1 MPNSPR
7 ASPTEQPAKRRCY
20 PSLRAASAS
29 ALSSTRETL
38 PFKRTSL
45 SLPPRDTII
54 ALVHVV
60 VGGDTRRRYH
70 GSKIEIY
77 SSQGGATRSNKR
89 FHTSLSSGV
98 NQSKGRESPRTR
110 SRNIRSAR
118 TMPTLVDRRV
128 V

>member
-7 ASPTEQPAKRRCY
+7 ASPTEQPAKRRYY

-89 FHTSLSSGV
+89 FHTSLS
-98 NQSKGRESPRTR
+98 
-110 SRNIRSAR
+110 
-118 TMPTLVDRRV
+118 
-128 V
+128 

>member
-70 GSKIEIY
+70 GSNRDLL
-77 SSQGGATRSNKR
+77 QPRRSDA
-89 FHTSLSSGV
+89 FEQALPYVAFV
-98 NQSKGRESPRTR
+98 NQSKGRESRRTR

>member
-7 ASPTEQPAKRRCY
+7 ASPTEQLACEKTVLSFPS
-20 PSLRAASAS
+20 SLRPASAS

-70 GSKIEIY
+70 E
-77 SSQGGATRSNKR
+77 
-89 FHTSLSSGV
+89 
-98 NQSKGRESPRTR
+98 
-110 SRNIRSAR
+110 
-118 TMPTLVDRRV
+118 
-128 V
+128 